1 MARVEAVENRSEEPL
16 NIAENSEILINSFE
30 NILEEQIATKVP
42 DIVKQ
47 VKNDLKITKLEG
59 QMKSVLIE
67 LQHIRNHTMRGNL
80 IFKGIDESVK
90 EKWEDTPQVLAD
102 FIQGNL
108 NLVYSYNEIDR
119 QKNGKK
125 NNGKGLKPIIPKLV
139 NWCFAEEIHKKS
151 LI

>member
-16 NIAENSEILINSFE
+16 NITKNNEILINSFE
-30 NILEEQIATKVP
+30 NILEEQKATKVP
-42 DIVKQ
+42 DKVKQ

-67 LQHIRNHTMRGNL
+67 LQHIRNHTMRDNL
-80 IFKGIDESVK
+80 VFKCIDESVK

-125 NNGKGLKPIIPKLV
+125 NNGEGLKPIIAKLV
-139 NWCFAEEIHKKS
+139 NWRFAEEIHKKS

>member
-16 NIAENSEILINSFE
+16 NITKNNEILINSFE
-30 NILEEQIATKVP
+30 NILEEQKATKVP
-42 DIVKQ
+42 DKVEQ

-59 QMKSVLIE
+59 QIKSVLIE
-67 LQHIRNHTMRGNL
+67 LQHIKNHTMTDNL

-108 NLVYSYNEIDR
+108 NLAY
-119 QKNGKK
+119 
-125 NNGKGLKPIIPKLV
+125 LKLTDKLV
-139 NWCFAEEIHKKS
+139 LKKTQKH
-151 LI
+151 LRIMIWVNLRTLKL

>member
-16 NIAENSEILINSFE
+16 NITKNNEILINSFE
-30 NILEEQIATKVP
+30 NILEEQKATKVP
-42 DIVKQ
+42 DKVKQ

-67 LQHIRNHTMRGNL
+67 LQHIRNHTMRDNL
-80 IFKGIDESVK
+80 VFKGIDESVK

-108 NLVYSYNEIDR
+108 NLAY
-119 QKNGKK
+119 
-125 NNGKGLKPIIPKLV
+125 LKLTDKLV
-139 NWCFAEEIHKKS
+139 LKKTQKH
-151 LI
+151 LRIMIWVNLRTLKL